1 MITLQTGGESEM
13 KDVLVSIVVPIYNQ
27 ERYLHTSIPCL
38 MEQSYKN
45 IEIILVN
52 DGSTD
57 SSKKIIENY
66 SKVDKRICCVDKKNG
81 GLVDATIAGIQASRG
96 RYIAFLDP
104 DDRVGKDFIS
114 RFIDELDQDYDFLAS
129 GFYYDNCGSLNPYFI
144 SNTVVYEGNALREL
158 RDTYLYSE
166 KSGRV
171 SQQVF
176 FARWNKLYKAE
187 TVKTA
192 IETFEQCKG
201 ITLGE
206 DTIFTFLVLMQSKK
220 GKSIQGVNSYYY
232 NIGNQNSMM
241 KSKDISGYLKKA
253 NKAYT
258 TYAEILTDNGGKVN
272 NALVLY
278 FFLIESLYTGLNN
291 NLDKFR
297 ELYRTLKND
306 DVYAAALKYIF
317 HTTSSSRQKVSLAM
331 RLYCP
336 FSSIYLF
343 AMNNC
348 VTGLKNIRNY
358 ARESKTFIR
367 DCNRVGLKKGIYLA
381 KFRKQRRTAFTDINA
396 LMPEMDSRISSIISD
411 LKLKPEQETVEKNIF
426 VFWWDGFEK
435 APSVVKKCIKS
446 VEDNYSGFNVIRIS
460 KDNYKNYTDIDPMVL
475 EGFETGKISVQTF
488 SDILRFNLLKNNGG
502 MWIDATI
509 FFVNN
514 YDLIGRLGENQS
526 FNTLEFASS
535 REFLNY
541 KGFAC
546 SWSGFF
552 IASKKN
558 GLFVRT
564 MDAIFR
570 EYYKKYGTYTLYFFI
585 DAAFMTC
592 KINGVDDDVLMKS
605 QKCDGDMFLLSRVGN
620 YPYNEAC
627 MTEIGKLPQKLAWNI
642 ELSKNERTFYTVL
655 LN

>member
-1 MITLQTGGESEM
+1 M

-38 MEQSYKN
+38 IEQTYKN

-57 SSKKIIENY
+57 NSKKIIENY
-66 SKVDKRICCVDKKNG
+66 AKVDKRICCIDKKNG
-81 GLVDATIAGIQASRG
+81 GLVDATIAGIQASHG
-96 RYIAFLDP
+96 QYIAFLDP
-104 DDRVGKDFIS
+104 DDRVGIDFIS

-129 GFYYDNCGSLNPYFI
+129 GFYYDNGGSLNPYFI
-144 SNTVVYEGNALREL
+144 SDSIVYKDDLLREL

-166 KSGRV
+166 KDGRV
-171 SQQVF
+171 SQQIF

-206 DTIFTFLVLMQSKK
+206 DTIFTFLVLVQSKK

-241 KSKDISGYLKKA
+241 KNKDISGYLKKA

-258 TYAEILTDNGGKVN
+258 TYAEILTNNGGKIE

-278 FFLIESLYTGLNN
+278 FFLIESLYTGLGDDP
-291 NLDKFR
+291 DKFKA
-297 ELYRTLKND
+297 LYKTLKMD
-306 DVYAAALKYIF
+306 HTYTKALRYIF
-317 HTTSSSRQKVSLAM
+317 RTTSSLRQKASLIM

-336 FSSIYLF
+336 VPSMYLF
-343 AMNNC
+343 IMNDC
-348 VTGLKNIRNY
+348 VTKLKNIRDF
-358 ARESKTFIR
+358 AREAKAFIQ

-381 KFRKQRRTAFTDINA
+381 KFRKQRKKAFIDLNT

-411 LKLKPEQETVEKNIF
+411 LKLNPEQETIEQNIF
-426 VFWWDGFEK
+426 VFWWDGFER
-435 APSVVKKCIKS
+435 APSIVKKCLKS
-446 VEDNYSGFNVIRIS
+446 VENNYGDYNVIQIS
-460 KDNYKNYTDIDPMVL
+460 KYNYKDYTDIDPMVL
-475 EGFETGKISVQTF
+475 NGFEVGRISVQTF

-509 FFVNN
+509 FFANK
-514 YDLIGRLGENQS
+514 YDLMGKLKENQS

-535 REFLNY
+535 GEFLNY
-541 KGFAC
+541 KGLAC

-592 KINGVDDDVLMKS
+592 KINGVDDGVLMKS
-605 QKCDGDMFLLSRVGN
+605 QKCDGDMFLLSKMGN
-620 YPYNEAC
+620 YPYNETC
-627 MTEIGKLPQKLAWNI
+627 MVEIGKLPQKLAWNI
-642 ELSKNERTFYTVL
+642 KPSNKEKTFYTVL

>member
-1 MITLQTGGESEM
+1 MNNKKILTIIRGEEFKLSLKEKIETTDIFYDQYLEAANMLDDIVAINDDEKRADWRRVETENNIIAFCGDRGEGKSSVMMTFINALSNKDAWNQDPIFSSCEHVKRTAFSRPVFIDPSTFDHVHNILEVVVARLYREYRVRYENDPGAFENEKCGKLLEKFQKVYRIISLLNNPEKMLEEEFDGES
-13 KDVLVSIVVPIYNQ
+13 
-27 ERYLHTSIPCL
+27 
-38 MEQSYKN
+38 N
-45 IEIILVN
+45 IAN
-52 DGSTD
+52 
-57 SSKKIIENY
+57 
-66 SKVDKRICCVDKKNG
+66 
-81 GLVDATIAGIQASRG
+81 
-96 RYIAFLDP
+96 
-104 DDRVGKDFIS
+104 
-114 RFIDELDQDYDFLAS
+114 LA
-129 GFYYDNCGSLNPYFI
+129 
-144 SNTVVYEGNALREL
+144 
-158 RDTYLYSE
+158 
-166 KSGRV
+166 KM
-171 SQQVF
+171 
-176 FARWNKLYKAE
+176 
-187 TVKTA
+187 
-192 IETFEQCKG
+192 
-201 ITLGE
+201 GE
-206 DTIFTFLVLMQSKK
+206 
-220 GKSIQGVNSYYY
+220 
-232 NIGNQNSMM
+232 
-241 KSKDISGYLKKA
+241 
-253 NKAYT
+253 
-258 TYAEILTDNGGKVN
+258 
-272 NALVLY
+272 
-278 FFLIESLYTGLNN
+278 
-291 NLDKFR
+291 
-297 ELYRTLKND
+297 
-306 DVYAAALKYIF
+306 
-317 HTTSSSRQKVSLAM
+317 KVSLAM

-336 FSSIYLF
+336 FSSMYLF

-475 EGFETGKISVQTF
+475 EGFEAGKISVQTF

-605 QKCDGDMFLLSRVGN
+605 QKCDGDMFLLSKVGN

-642 ELSKNERTFYTVL
+642 ELSKNERTFYTML